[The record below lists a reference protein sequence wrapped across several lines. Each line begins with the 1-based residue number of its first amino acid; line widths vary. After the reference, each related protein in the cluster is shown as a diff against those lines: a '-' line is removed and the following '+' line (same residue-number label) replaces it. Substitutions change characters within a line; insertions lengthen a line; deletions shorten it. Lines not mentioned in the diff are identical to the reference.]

1 MHGKSTS
8 GKESIRPMMER
19 LFRLS
24 AHGTSVRQE
33 SLAGLTSFMAMCYLI
48 FVVPGMLADA
58 GMPRESVVAS
68 TIWVTIIV
76 TLIMGFWARF
86 PVGVAPGLGITAF
99 FAYYVCGPAGYTW
112 QTGLGAVF
120 ISGIVFLLL
129 TVTRVRQMIIDAVP
143 MDLKYA
149 IVVGV
154 GAFIAFIG
162 MKNCGLVV
170 ADASTFVALGHL
182 NEASTLLAVAG
193 LFLIGALMG
202 RNVPGA
208 MIIGIVAV
216 TLTGLALGVSRLP
229 EGELISFSVPLP
241 TETFGQMDLAGAL
254 HHGLFSIIFTL
265 TMVDLFDNMGVLIG
279 LARKA
284 GFMRKDGHID
294 NLDRALITDSI
305 GTMAS
310 AVLGATT
317 ATSYLECA
325 AGVAQ
330 GGRTGLTAVVIA
342 ALFGLKLF
350 FAPLVAA
357 VPAYATA
364 PVLIIVGAL
373 MMQDVVHIRFRDF
386 TVALPA
392 FLTIITMPLTFN
404 IATGFGFGFISF
416 VALRLLCGRGR
427 EVSPIMY
434 IVAACFAAN
443 FILRSL

>member
-1 MHGKSTS
+1 
-8 GKESIRPMMER
+8 MMER

-33 SLAGLTSFMAMCYLI
+33 CLAGLTSFMAMCYLI

-68 TIWVTIIV
+68 TIWVTILV
-76 TLIMGFWARF
+76 TLVMGLWARF

-129 TVTRVRQMIIDAVP
+129 TVTRIRQMIIDAVP

-170 ADASTFVALGHL
+170 ADASTFVALGHM
-182 NEASTLLAVAG
+182 NKASTLLAVAG
-193 LFLIGALMG
+193 IFLIGALIAQ
-202 RNVPGA
+202 NVPGA
-208 MIIGIVAV
+208 LLIGIVGITLVGVLGGV
-216 TLTGLALGVSRLP
+216 TRLP
-229 EGELISFSVPLP
+229 EGDLVTFRIPLP
-241 TETFGQMDLAGAL
+241 TETFGQMDIAGAL
-254 HHGLFSIIFTL
+254 HHGLLSIIFTL
-265 TMVDLFDNMGVLIG
+265 TMVDMFDNMGVLMG

-284 GFMRKDGHID
+284 GFMREDGHID

-305 GTMAS
+305 GTMTS

-325 AGVAQ
+325 TGVAQ

-342 ALFGLKLF
+342 GLFGLTLF
-350 FAPLVAA
+350 LAPLVAA

-386 TVALPA
+386 SVALPA
-392 FLTIITMPLTFN
+392 FLTIILMPLTFN

-416 VALRLLCGRGR
+416 VVLRLLCGRGR
-427 EVSPIMY
+427 EISPIMY